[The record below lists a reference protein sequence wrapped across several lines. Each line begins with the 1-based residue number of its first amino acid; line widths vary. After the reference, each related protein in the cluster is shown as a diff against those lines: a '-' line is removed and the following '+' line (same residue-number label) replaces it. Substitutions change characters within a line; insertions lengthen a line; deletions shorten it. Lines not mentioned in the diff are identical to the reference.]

1 MAHLLLQTSFSCM
14 RNPNNLKIRPT
25 DGQTPNRCTAT
36 APASSVLNHSNS
48 NEFMTNSAPSVVF
61 DGGRHGENAHHQGD
75 NVFSSV
81 FAPSF
86 QILLHACLTDRIP
99 RFFISFVH
107 GSPTKIST
115 STTQTAT
122 SPAAD
127 TSHLLP
133 RILLGQKEGCWHRWR
148 GTQLQMYFLKI
159 VSSLECFQ
167 YSKNLSTCKLTFR
180 YAVNP

>member
-1 MAHLLLQTSFSCM
+1 MWLTLPLSVCHPRGRFRYDPMKIFSCM

-25 DGQTPNRCTAT
+25 EGQTPNRTDV
-36 APASSVLNHSNS
+36 PHPHLQSNT

-61 DGGRHGENAHHQGD
+61 DGGRHGEDAHHQGD

-86 QILLHACLTDRIP
+86 QILLHACPTDRIP

-133 RILLGQKEGCWHRWR
+133 RILLGQKEGC
-148 GTQLQMYFLKI
+148 
-159 VSSLECFQ
+159 
-167 YSKNLSTCKLTFR
+167 
-180 YAVNP
+180 